1 MNLSKFQELIKN
13 SSLNV
18 KWTKFDEPVPSWFL
32 AVSYTDNETLEI
44 GFDRKWHISRFNEVD
59 QYLAQY
65 GQGKTLEQAINNYS
79 AQRGLS

>member
-1 MNLSKFQELIKN
+1 MNLSRFQELVKN

-18 KWTKFDEPVPSWFL
+18 EWTKFYETVPNWFL

-44 GFDRKWHISRFNEVD
+44 GCGHKWHISRFNEID

-65 GQGKTLEQAINNYS
+65 GAGETLEQAVKNFL
-79 AQRGLS
+79 AQEGLA

>member
-1 MNLSKFQELIKN
+1 MNLSRFQELVKN
-13 SSLNV
+13 SSLREE
-18 KWTKFDEPVPSWFL
+18 WTKFYEPVPNWFL
-32 AVSYTDNETLEI
+32 AVSYAGDETLEI

-65 GQGKTLEQAINNYS
+65 GAGETLEQAINNYS